1 MCMNLYHKLHLLRF
15 TDVYYVVVVLTE
27 TATDMLAL
35 IFAYYPRYSI
45 MTQCHTYTCNP
56 CSFKTLFLFSVPS
69 CTKVNFTQ
77 PVNSPQLRALSYY
90 LILFPSL
97 DVMSAYPLTV
107 ICIANNVYMA
117 LTGRDTSEVS
127 QKRYDWILRLVLRI
141 IVAVLPLLM
150 AFGAANLVFI
160 LQYAGQL
167 GFAICFL
174 FPVVLQLRSIH
185 ACNKIFG
192 PPQKN
197 VSINVEK
204 TPLLKR
210 SMASKRWWN
219 GYMTPYSNVI
229 VSHPLFVVLVAC
241 FGFCFFVIS
250 FVGFFIQPDHVS
262 CTYR

>member
-1 MCMNLYHKLHLLRF
+1 MIIHY
-15 TDVYYVVVVLTE
+15 
-27 TATDMLAL
+27 
-35 IFAYYPRYSI
+35 
-45 MTQCHTYTCNP
+45 
-56 CSFKTLFLFSVPS
+56 KTFFSFSVHVY
-69 CTKVNFTQ
+69 TKVNFTQ
-77 PVNSPQLRALSYY
+77 PGNSPQLRALSYY

-117 LTGRDTSEVS
+117 LTGRDTSKMSV
-127 QKRYDWILRLVLRI
+127 KRYDWILRLVLRVVI
-141 IVAVLPLLM
+141 AVLPLLM

-174 FPVVLQLRSIH
+174 FPVVLQLRSIYV
-185 ACNKIFG
+185 CNKLFGLCG
-192 PPQKN
+192 PPKN
-197 VSINVEK
+197 VSVNVEK
-204 TPLLKR
+204 TPLLKN
-210 SMASKRWWN
+210 ALKFKWWTR
-219 GYMTPYSNVI
+219 YMTPYSNVI
-229 VSHPLFVVLVAC
+229 FSHPLFVVLVAC